1 MKKIFSLMLIMLS
14 FAGISFAKDTSI
26 NSKYGYADLAWG
38 CTLAQIKMKGY
49 ELAPMDADVV
59 ASEQSDFKEKIAIY
73 TLANKKDKFVINAAF
88 YFCDGKLFKVMEI
101 LDKTM
106 ANPAKLAIR
115 YGKFAAQGIKQIGDD
130 KNAYADFTFSKDGFV
145 DGGSIGIQIAGDSVD
160 VALFDFSTFSKINRQ
175 MLQLSGKATIADMF
189 YELAG
194 DLLKNTAK
202 DKKISMAFVALT
214 SDAQNKLVENYV
226 TDALTQ
232 AVFEG
237 GNVRIIERANLEK
250 ILSEQKFQS
259 SGLVDDNS
267 AKAIG
272 KIAGVDYV
280 CYGDMKDIG
289 EEITVNARIVDVE
302 SGEVLAISRT
312 TVEKDKYLRDYAV
325 AQKKIEQEKIEKVQQ
340 EQKAAAERVAKAKWE
355 VTKNRNEFDEYT
367 TYTFICRTTT
377 GQFLF
382 VGYDKY
388 DNPMYS
394 VVRAGLSWS
403 SDPDEFNMKRSS
415 GMDGVFEL
423 KGDDGQIYKTQ
434 AFDYYGPSHGWSY
447 KTGWKATSSET
458 DFYFTYTKNQSIE
471 DFIKIFGS
479 NNIVSV
485 KGDTHMGSPYV
496 KRFETAMFWEV
507 LAAQGITKDE
517 LFKAIDNEKF

>member
-1 MKKIFSLMLIMLS
+1 
-14 FAGISFAKDTSI
+14 
-26 NSKYGYADLAWG
+26 
-38 CTLAQIKMKGY
+38 
-49 ELAPMDADVV
+49 MDADVV

-73 TLANKKDKFVINAAF
+73 SLTNKKDKFVINAAF

-115 YGKFAAQGIKQIGDD
+115 YGKFATQGIKQIGDD

-160 VALFDFSTFSKINRQ
+160 VALFDFSVFSKINRQ
-175 MLQLSGKATIADMF
+175 MLQLSGKATIADML

-232 AVFEG
+232 AVFEA

-250 ILSEQKFQS
+250 ILKEQKFQS

-325 AQKKIEQEKIEKVQQ
+325 EQKRVEQERIEKVQQ
-340 EQKAAAERVAKAKWE
+340 EQKAAAERVSKAKWE

-394 VVRAGLSWS
+394 LVRAGIRWS
-403 SDPDEFNMKRSS
+403 KNPDNIDYTSDYGNE
-415 GMDGVFEL
+415 GVFEI
-423 KGDDGQIYKTQ
+423 KADDGSIYKTER
-434 AFDYYGPSHGWSY
+434 FSWSY
-447 KTGWKATSSET
+447 GESRWSMKTGWKAKNSY
-458 DFYFTYTKNQSIE
+458 DFLFTYNKNQNTKDI
-471 DFIKIFGS
+471 INIYGS
-479 NNIVSV
+479 NQVLAV
-485 KGDTHMGSPYV
+485 RGVEFEYV
-496 KRFETAMFWEV
+496 KHFETAMFWEV
-507 LAAQGITKDE
+507 LAAQGITKEE

>member
-250 ILSEQKFQS
+250 ILKEQKFQS

-340 EQKAAAERVAKAKWE
+340 EQKAAAERVAKAKWQ

-367 TYTFICRTTT
+367 TYTFTCRTTT
-377 GQFLF
+377 GQYLF

-388 DNPMYS
+388 DKSMYS
-394 VVRAGLSWS
+394 IVRAGIYWSDKPDSVSSYDGNWPGIFDVKDESGEIHKFDLS
-403 SDPDEFNMKRSS
+403 RSS
-415 GMDGVFEL
+415 NDN
-423 KGDDGQIYKTQ
+423 K
-434 AFDYYGPSHGWSY
+434 WSF
-447 KTGWKATSSET
+447 KSGWKKGNGDIIQITW
-458 DFYFTYTKNQSIE
+458 TKTLDQKQLLE
-471 DFIKIFGS
+471 IFGS
-479 NNIVSV
+479 NEVISV
-485 KGDTHMGSPYV
+485 RNEKYDFV
-496 KRFETAMFWEV
+496 KRFETAQFWEV
-507 LAAQGITKDE
+507 LAAQGITKEE